1 MTSMKTKRSDWDN
14 IDLATML
21 IPQVRK
27 TALFQGWIA
36 EGFFFLVFFGFGTS
50 FLFFQEVSHPDPEL
64 WWQEREWATLQNI
77 NSQNLRKC
85 FPFVKWSFL
94 QQDSESFHVEEVHPD
109 GRPKHTSAVVAHG
122 RTVDKTAVTSSQ
134 CGMGTWLLISKKA
147 ALSNVNLG
155 DASWWIWGRERERE
169 LYSGLEL
176 MTILGHRL
184 GSPSM
189 SALLRTHRAASV
201 LSQLM
206 TATCLWPVL

>member
-1 MTSMKTKRSDWDN
+1 MTSMKTQRSDWDN

-36 EGFFFLVFFGFGTS
+36 EGLCCFFFGFGNS

-64 WWQEREWATLQNI
+64 WWQEREGARLHNI
-77 NSQNLRKC
+77 NGQNLRKG
-85 FPFVKWSFL
+85 FPFVRWSFL
-94 QQDSESFHVEEVHPD
+94 QQDSESFHVKEVHPD
-109 GRPKHTSAVVAHG
+109 GRPKHTSAVVARG

-134 CGMGTWLLISKKA
+134 CGMVTWLLISKKA

-169 LYSGLEL
+169 SFTRVWNSWLF
-176 MTILGHRL
+176 
-184 GSPSM
+184 
-189 SALLRTHRAASV
+189 
-201 LSQLM
+201 
-206 TATCLWPVL
+206 